1 MLKAKSFFLSV
12 SILAL
17 AFTLISWGS
26 TGHYKINTASGL
38 SFNSEMAQFNVWVSL
53 LAEHA
58 SDADIRKAWDP
69 DEGPKH
75 YIDID
80 NYPEFLSSGHI
91 PTTLDSAIA
100 LHGSNFV
107 YDNGILPWA
116 TLTSFDSLQA
126 CFERQDWEM
135 AVLFAAD
142 LGHYIADGHMPMH
155 ITRNYNGQFTG
166 NTGIHSRYESGM
178 VNTYISQFIYEGS
191 EPAMIGDV
199 TNFVF
204 DYLYE
209 TYPFVDSILAAD
221 DYAYALAGNTNSS
234 TYKQALWEKTESF
247 TIPLFSRSSHAL
259 ATLIY
264 TAWVNAG
271 SPDMSP
277 SAIHDQY
284 ANKTGK
290 LVQSAPNPFTSST
303 KISFQ
308 LNRQTAVKLMVYDLN
323 GRMVAY
329 LSEGMMNSGEHQLE
343 WWPVD
348 LESGLYL
355 LVLQTENSTD
365 SQKVLYNK

>member
-1 MLKAKSFFLSV
+1 MYKAKSFFLSL
-12 SILAL
+12 SLLAL

-26 TGHYKINTASGL
+26 TGHNKINTASGL
-38 SFNSEMAQFNVWVSL
+38 SFNSEIAQFNVWVSI
-53 LAEHA
+53 LAAHA
-58 SDADIRKAWDP
+58 SDADIRKGWDP
-69 DEGPKH
+69 TEGPKH

-91 PTTLDSAIA
+91 PTTLDSVIA
-100 LHGSNFV
+100 MHGSNFV

-116 TLTSFDSLQA
+116 TLTTFDSLQA
-126 CFERQDWEM
+126 CFERQDWDK

-166 NTGIHSRYESGM
+166 NSGIHSRYESGM
-178 VNTYISQFIYEGS
+178 VNTYISQFVYEGS
-191 EPAMIGDV
+191 EPTMVEDV
-199 TNFVF
+199 TSFVF

-221 DYAYALAGNTNSS
+221 DYAYELAGNTNSS
-234 TYKQALWEKTESF
+234 TYKQALWAKTKSF

-277 SAIHDQY
+277 SFINDQHE
-284 ANKTGK
+284 NKTGK
-290 LVQSAPNPFTSST
+290 LAQSAPNPFTNST
-303 KISFQ
+303 KISYQ
-308 LNRQTAVKLMVYDLN
+308 LSRRTMVKLMVYDLN
-323 GRMVAY
+323 GRMLAN
-329 LSEGMMNSGEHQLE
+329 LSEGLMNPGEHQLE

-348 LESGLYL
+348 LQSGLYL

-365 SQKVLYNK
+365 YQKILFNK

>member
-1 MLKAKSFFLSV
+1 
-12 SILAL
+12 
-17 AFTLISWGS
+17 
-26 TGHYKINTASGL
+26 
-38 SFNSEMAQFNVWVSL
+38 L

-69 DEGPKH
+69 TEGPKH

-80 NYPEFLSSGHI
+80 NYPEFLNTGRI
-91 PTTLDSAIA
+91 PTTLDSVIA

-116 TLTSFDSLQA
+116 TLTTFDSLQA
-126 CFERQDWEM
+126 CFERQDWDN

-166 NTGIHSRYESGM
+166 NKGIHSRYESSM

-191 EPAMIGDV
+191 EPAMIDDV
-199 TNFVF
+199 TTYVF

-221 DYAYALAGNTNSS
+221 NYAYALAGNTNSS
-234 TYKQALWEKTESF
+234 TYRQALWEKTQNF

-264 TAWVNAG
+264 SAWVKAG
-271 SPDMSP
+271 SPDMTP
-277 SAIHDQY
+277 NLIHDQY
-284 ANKTGK
+284 NNKTGK
-290 LVQSAPNPFTSST
+290 LAQSAPNPFTNST
-303 KISFQ
+303 KISYN
-308 LNRQTAVKLMVYDLN
+308 LSHQTMVNVMVYDLN

-329 LSEGMMNSGEHQLE
+329 LSEGLKNPGDHQLE
-343 WWPVD
+343 WWPVK

-365 SQKVLYNK
+365 YLKLLYNK

>member
-1 MLKAKSFFLSV
+1 MLKAKSFFLNI

-26 TGHYKINTASGL
+26 TGHHKINTASEL
-38 SFNSEMAQFNVWVSL
+38 SFNNQMAQFNVWVSL

-69 DEGPKH
+69 TEGPKH

-80 NYPEFLSSGHI
+80 NYPEFLSSGRI

-100 LHGSNFV
+100 LHGNNFV

-116 TLTSFDSLQA
+116 TLTTFDSLQA
-126 CFERQDWEM
+126 CFERQDWDN

-166 NTGIHSRYESGM
+166 NTGIHSRYESSM
-178 VNTYISQFIYEGS
+178 VNAYISQFNYGGS
-191 EPAMIGDV
+191 EPAVIADV
-199 TNFVF
+199 SGFVF
-204 DYLYE
+204 AYLYE

-221 DYAYALAGNTNSS
+221 DYAYALAGNTSSS
-234 TYKQALWEKTESF
+234 TYRQALWEKTQGF

-271 SPDMSP
+271 SPEMNP
-277 SAIHDQY
+277 SNTLEQNETKTAIF
-284 ANKTGK
+284 AS
-290 LVQSAPNPFTSST
+290 SAPNPFSSST
-303 KISFQ
+303 KISYHLKQ
-308 LNRQTAVKLMVYDLN
+308 QTMVNLMVYDLN
-323 GRMVAY
+323 GRLIAT
-329 LSEGMMNSGEHQLE
+329 LSEERKNPGSYQID
-343 WWPVD
+343 WWPAN

-365 SQKVLYNK
+365 YQKVLYKK

>member
-1 MLKAKSFFLSV
+1 MLKAKSFFLNI

-26 TGHYKINTASGL
+26 TGHNKINTASEL
-38 SFNSEMAQFNVWVSL
+38 SFNSQMSQFNVWVSL

-69 DEGPKH
+69 TEGPKH

-80 NYPEFLSSGHI
+80 NYPEFLNTGHI
-91 PTTLDSAIA
+91 PTTLDSVIA
-100 LHGSNFV
+100 LHGNDFV

-116 TLTSFDSLQA
+116 TLTTFDSLQA
-126 CFERQDWEM
+126 CFEREDWDN

-166 NTGIHSRYESGM
+166 NTGIHSRYESSM
-178 VNTYISQFIYEGS
+178 VNAYISQFNYEGS
-191 EPAMIGDV
+191 EPAVIEDV
-199 TNFVF
+199 TGFVF

-221 DYAYALAGNTNSS
+221 DYAYALAGNTSSS
-234 TYKQALWEKTESF
+234 TYRQALWEKTQSF

-271 SPDMSP
+271 SPEMNP
-277 SAIHDQY
+277 SNTLEQNEAKTAIF
-284 ANKTGK
+284 AS
-290 LVQSAPNPFTSST
+290 SAPNPFSSST
-303 KISFQ
+303 KISYH
-308 LNRQTAVKLMVYDLN
+308 LNQQTMVNLMVFDLN
-323 GRMVAY
+323 GRMVAK
-329 LSEGMMNSGEHQLE
+329 LSEEQMNPGDYQLE
-343 WWPVD
+343 WWPVN

-365 SQKVLYNK
+365 YQKVLYNK